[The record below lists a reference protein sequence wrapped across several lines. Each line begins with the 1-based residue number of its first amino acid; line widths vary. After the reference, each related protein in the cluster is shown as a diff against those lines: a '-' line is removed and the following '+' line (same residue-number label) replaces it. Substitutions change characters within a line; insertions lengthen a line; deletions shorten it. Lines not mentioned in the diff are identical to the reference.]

1 MSNFNIDIQKQ
12 NIRIL
17 MENNRI
23 TQQQLADAIDMSQS
37 NISKALSLKDKKC
50 FTVEQ
55 IYRIAE
61 YFNVSIDYLLG
72 YKNEKYG
79 NISQRDIGKFL
90 ISLIKNK
97 TISLTRVSVS
107 EMVFKSD
114 IEEEEEEELPW
125 LREYKANNE
134 YLAFYFSNYWDPK
147 EIAVD
152 KADYESLVQEAL
164 QIGNGSNN
172 YKINE
177 FIKNFLEIYKVYQKQ
192 QIDEEAYQVVVNNYL
207 SRLFDDNT

>member
-79 NISQRDIGKFL
+79 SISQRDVGKFL

-97 TISLTRVSVS
+97 
-107 EMVFKSD
+107 KK
-114 IEEEEEEELPW
+114 
-125 LREYKANNE
+125 YKN
-134 YLAFYFSNYWDPK
+134 K
-147 EIAVD
+147 E
-152 KADYESLVQEAL
+152 
-164 QIGNGSNN
+164 
-172 YKINE
+172 
-177 FIKNFLEIYKVYQKQ
+177 
-192 QIDEEAYQVVVNNYL
+192 
-207 SRLFDDNT
+207 